1 MLKSI
6 CACIALCIGLLPVTQ
21 AQHQIGKYE
30 KRWAM
35 LHPFAA
41 LRVKSRLKTAM
52 TIYHEVKN
60 QRALDEFES
69 GGTLDAFRH
78 SFTMAYLAQ
87 KIKVKK
93 LRQLGKAHEKTNQ
106 YYFYKNTLEL
116 NDRADS
122 LACEMDLRNNEL
134 GFKIGHSH
142 RKASLDSLKLLIIN
156 EIKQGNAWIL
166 KRNVQ
171 KQYLTCQNEIIVI
184 ENYKKTW
191 YVPKCLIQS
200 FLP

>member
-1 MLKSI
+1 MCI
-6 CACIALCIGLLPVTQ
+6 CIALCIGFLPVAQ

-35 LHPFAA
+35 LHAFAA
-41 LRVKSRLKTAM
+41 LRVKTRLKTAM
-52 TIYHEVKN
+52 TIYNEVKN
-60 QRALDEFES
+60 QKVLDSFES

-78 SFTMAYLAQ
+78 GFTMAYLAQ

-93 LRQLGKAHEKTNQ
+93 IRQLGKAHEKTNQ
-106 YYFYKNTLEL
+106 YYFYKNILEF

-134 GFKIGHSH
+134 GFKIGDTH
-142 RKASLDSLKLLIIN
+142 RKVSLDTLKLLIIN
-156 EIKQGNAWIL
+156 EIRLGNAWIM

-171 KQYLTCQNEIIVI
+171 KQYLTCQNEIIVM
-184 ENYKKTW
+184 ENYKDIW
-191 YVPKCLIQS
+191 YIPKCLIQS
-200 FLP
+200 TIP

>member
-6 CACIALCIGLLPVTQ
+6 CICVALFIGLLPKLK

-30 KRWAM
+30 KHWAII
-35 LHPFAA
+35 HPIVA
-41 LRVKSRLKTAM
+41 LRVNSRLKTTM
-52 TIYHEVKN
+52 TIYNEVKN
-60 QRALDEFES
+60 QKILDDFES

-93 LRQLGKAHEKTNQ
+93 LRKLGKAHEKTNK
-106 YYFYKNTLEL
+106 YYFYKNILEF

-134 GFKIGHSH
+134 GFKIGDTH
-142 RKASLDSLKLLIIN
+142 RKVSLDTLKLLIIN
-156 EIKQGNAWIL
+156 EIRLGNAWIM

-171 KQYLTCQNEIIVI
+171 KQYLTCQNEIIVM
-184 ENYKKTW
+184 ENYKDIW
-191 YVPKCLIQS
+191 YIPKCLIQS
-200 FLP
+200 AIP